1 MADGALDAWAL
12 GVVAFELL
20 TRTQAF
26 QMIVQDKDEVLLS
39 PSDKLRTHACAHPFV
54 LHLFPPPHSI
64 HPLDS
69 IIVTLRG
76 TPTRG
81 SLCRW

>member
-26 QMIVQDKDEVLLS
+26 QMIVQDKDEVLISLTATMCTHVRVRVRV
-39 PSDKLRTHACAHPFV
+39 LHVCIALHACHA
-54 LHLFPPPHSI
+54 
-64 HPLDS
+64 LDI
-69 IIVTLRG
+69 IIVTLPGAPPRG
-76 TPTRG
+76 G
-81 SLCRW
+81 LCRW